1 MSALL
6 VHLKRAN
13 LPATATESQLC
24 TDPRKFWTSK
34 FTVTQTCYDRKTA
47 VYLYQSF
54 LNLSPQ
60 SSIQEG
66 EFAQL
71 HFKRH
76 TQIIMKTYCS
86 LPLNCPV
93 FYDHEDC
100 QKNPKVT
107 RVKSGQKTSKTLH
120 ANISHSSQLPLKR
133 EGTNSVFHIPCEVTL
148 LTHMCQKG
156 TQY

>member
-6 VHLKRAN
+6 VHLKLAN
-13 LPATATESQLC
+13 LPAIITESQLR
-24 TDPRKFWTSK
+24 TDPCKFWTSK
-34 FTVTQTCYDRKTA
+34 FTVSKTCYDRKTA

-54 LNLSPQ
+54 LNLNPQ
-60 SSIQEG
+60 SSRKEG
-66 EFAQL
+66 KFAQQ

-76 TQIIMKTYCS
+76 TQITTKMYCS
-86 LPLNCPV
+86 LPLNCSV

-107 RVKSGQKTSKTLH
+107 RVKSEQQTSKRLH
-120 ANISHSSQLPLKR
+120 PNISHSSQLQLKR
-133 EGTNSVFHIPCEVTL
+133 EGTNSVFHIPREVTL
-148 LTHMCQKG
+148 LAYMCQKG